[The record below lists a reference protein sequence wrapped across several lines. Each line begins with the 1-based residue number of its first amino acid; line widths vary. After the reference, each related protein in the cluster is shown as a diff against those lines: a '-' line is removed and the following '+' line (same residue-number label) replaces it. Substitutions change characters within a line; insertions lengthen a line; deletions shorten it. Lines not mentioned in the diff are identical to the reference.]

1 MRVGKGEVGEMEVFN
16 ATDPYDIREIE
27 RLEIYNYNS
36 ERLVEW
42 EFSRDTGT
50 FFLQSKEMA
59 CECADCECACTM

>member
-1 MRVGKGEVGEMEVFN
+1 MRVGKREVGEMEVFN

-42 EFSRDTGT
+42 EFPRDTGN
-50 FFLQSKEMA
+50 FFLQSKEIA
-59 CECADCECACTM
+59 CD